1 MYVYAYV
8 KYPKYLKYIQRPHFV
23 HHCHIDIN
31 SFLPK
36 IEELRYTA
44 KSRKEVSI
52 QVSEPKPHN
61 FVLEL
66 DIQMDNS
73 NMLFYDR
80 IINGG
85 MVACQ
90 IRNGL
95 SYGIKSNI
103 PHEIKSIFF
112 ELLSPT
118 KNPITMAVMYRPTYH
133 VKN

>member
-1 MYVYAYV
+1 
-8 KYPKYLKYIQRPHFV
+8 
-23 HHCHIDIN
+23 
-31 SFLPK
+31 
-36 IEELRYTA
+36 
-44 KSRKEVSI
+44 
-52 QVSEPKPHN
+52 
-61 FVLEL
+61 
-66 DIQMDNS
+66 MDNFDF
-73 NMLFYDR
+73 LFYDR
-80 IINGG
+80 IITGG

-118 KNPITMAVMYRPTYH
+118 KNPITMDVMYRPTYH